1 MAEMI
6 FRIPSRTVQYGYVE
20 LPLAMES
27 GMSPE
32 MIAAAYVN
40 YVHAFQKEEEAT
52 IERLKE
58 AVRAPVAASTEADDL
73 EAMRAAIKA
82 LDKGLGGATEVPV
95 GAVYAH
101 APDDVVDALEDRY
114 GHDEDSR
121 PAPWDATAEAPKPK
135 PWEVGDEVTVGGTT
149 FTKVSDEW

>member
-1 MAEMI
+1 MI

-82 LDKGLGGATEVPV
+82 LDKGLGGATEVVDPQDDGGLNH
-95 GAVYAH
+95 GA
-101 APDDVVDALEDRY
+101 
-114 GHDEDSR
+114 
-121 PAPWDATAEAPKPK
+121 APWDATAEAPKPK

>member
-20 LPLAMES
+20 LPLAMEP

-40 YVHAFQKEEEAT
+40 YVHAFQKEEEAA

-58 AVRAPVAASTEADDL
+58 AVRAPVAPSKAPTTEQLYEGAED
-73 EAMRAAIKA
+73 AIKA
-82 LDKGLGGATEVPV
+82 LDEGLGGVTEI
-95 GAVYAH
+95 
-101 APDDVVDALEDRY
+101 DEREDN
-114 GHDEDSR
+114 
-121 PAPWDATAEAPKPK
+121 PAPWDTEAEAPKPK
-135 PWEVGDEVTVGGTT
+135 PWEQKETTVV
-149 FTKVSDEW
+149 VSDEW

>member
-6 FRIPSRTVQYGYVE
+6 FRIPSRVVQYGYVE
-20 LPLAMES
+20 LPLAMEP

-58 AVRAPVAASTEADDL
+58 AVRAPVAASQSEVDQVIDETLKRAQELMQEAL
-73 EAMRAAIKA
+73 GAAEIRE
-82 LDKGLGGATEVPV
+82 EV
-95 GAVYAH
+95 
-101 APDDVVDALEDRY
+101 DEREDN
-114 GHDEDSR
+114 
-121 PAPWDATAEAPKPK
+121 PAPWDTEAEAPKPK
-135 PWEVGDEVTVGGTT
+135 PWEQKETTVV
-149 FTKVSDEW
+149 VSDEW

>member
-6 FRIPSRTVQYGYVE
+6 FRIPSRVVQYGYVE
-20 LPLAMES
+20 LPLAMEP

-58 AVRAPVAASTEADDL
+58 AVRAPVAASQSEVDQVIDETLKRAQELMQEAL
-73 EAMRAAIKA
+73 GAAEIREEI
-82 LDKGLGGATEVPV
+82 DER
-95 GAVYAH
+95 
-101 APDDVVDALEDRY
+101 EDN
-114 GHDEDSR
+114 
-121 PAPWDATAEAPKPK
+121 PAPWDTEAEAPKPK
-135 PWEVGDEVTVGGTT
+135 PWEQKETTVV
-149 FTKVSDEW
+149 VSDEW